1 MKIAPVLLAVA
12 VVATS
17 LQAQSKPTD
26 WPQFRGPNGDGI
38 APGPVP
44 VTWAEGKNVKWK
56 TPIHGK
62 GWSSPIV
69 LGNRIWLT
77 TATPDAKALSVLA
90 IDRDSGTIVHDV
102 KLFDVET
109 PQSIH
114 AFNSAASP
122 TPVAEPGMVCV
133 TFGSPGTAC
142 LDPQTAKVIWQRR
155 DLECNHFRGAG
166 SSPIFFRDLL
176 IMHYDGSDVQYV
188 VALDKRTGKTVW
200 KTDRSIDFKDLDK
213 NGRPEADGDLRK
225 AYATPHIITVNGQ
238 PMLISLGAKA
248 AYGYNPLTGQ
258 ELWRL
263 EERTSHSTSSR
274 PLFAFGMIFYTTGWA
289 TGQVLAIRPD
299 GRGDVT
305 DTHVVW
311 RVTRGASRK
320 PSLLLLDD
328 LIYVVNDGGIL
339 NALEAKTGQI
349 VWTNRIGSTF
359 SASPVAAAGRIY
371 FFNEDGQT
379 TVIEA
384 GREFKVL
391 ATNSLDD
398 GVMSSPAI
406 VGNAMFL
413 RTKTHLYRIQE

>member
-12 VVATS
+12 VAVTVP
-17 LQAQSKPTD
+17 QAQTKPAD
-26 WPQFRGPNGDGI
+26 WPQFRGPNGDGVT
-38 APGPVP
+38 ATAVP
-44 VTWAEGKNVKWK
+44 VSWAEGKNIKWK
-56 TPIHGK
+56 VPIHGR
-62 GWSSPIV
+62 GWSSPII

-77 TATPDAKALSVLA
+77 TATPNGKELSVLA
-90 IDRDSGTIVHDV
+90 LDRDSGQVIHDI
-102 KLFDVET
+102 KLFEVET
-109 PQSIH
+109 PQFIH
-114 AFNSAASP
+114 AFNSPASP

-166 SSPIFFRDLL
+166 SSPIFFRDLI

-188 VALDKRTGKTVW
+188 VALEKRTGKTVW
-200 KTDRSIDFKDLDK
+200 KTTRSIDFQDLDR
-213 NGRPEADGDLRK
+213 NGKPMADGDLRK

-248 AYGYNPLTGQ
+248 AYGYNPLTGE

-274 PLFAFGMIFYTTGWA
+274 PLFANGMVYYTTGWA

-305 DTHVVW
+305 NSHVVW

-320 PSLLLLDD
+320 PSLIMVDD
-328 LIYVVNDGGIL
+328 LIYVINDGGIL
-339 NALEAKTGQI
+339 NAIDAKTGEI
-349 VWTNRIGSTF
+349 VWTNRIGNAF
-359 SASPVAAAGRIY
+359 SASPVAAAGRVY
-371 FFNEDGQT
+371 FFDEEGQT
-379 TVIEA
+379 TVIQA
-384 GREFKVL
+384 GREYKVL
-391 ATNSLDD
+391 ATNALDD
-398 GVMSSPAI
+398 GVMASPAI
-406 VGNAMFL
+406 AGNAMFL
-413 RTKTHLYRIQE
+413 RTKTHLYRIEE